1 MKIFDKLQSIS
12 KALLLPVSVLPAAA
26 ILFRFGSD
34 DLLNIDILEKAGGTI
49 FENLPVI
56 FAISIA
62 FGLTKDSNNNGAAA
76 LADFVCYS
84 VFIASLKTT
93 TFHVNSDTYKISGSK
108 FKKQ

>member
-1 MKIFDKLQSIS
+1 MSASYESRFFFYNKAKAVVDLKIFDELQSIS

-34 DLLNIDILEKAGGTI
+34 DLLNIDVLEKAGGTI

-62 FGLTKDSNNNGAAA
+62 FGLTR
-76 LADFVCYS
+76 VCW
-84 VFIASLKTT
+84 
-93 TFHVNSDTYKISGSK
+93 
-108 FKKQ
+108 